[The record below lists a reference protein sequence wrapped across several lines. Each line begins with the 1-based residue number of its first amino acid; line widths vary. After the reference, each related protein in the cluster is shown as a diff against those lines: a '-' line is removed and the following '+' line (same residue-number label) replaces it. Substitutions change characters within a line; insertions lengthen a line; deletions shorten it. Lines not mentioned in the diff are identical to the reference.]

1 MAALPQ
7 RFSLSAKS
15 EHGTYLTVSLCV
27 RVYVRGSFRKIPKGG
42 GGGAKA
48 HRKAFWGGVR
58 IVLNIQF

>member
-7 RFSLSAKS
+7 RFPLSAKS

-42 GGGAKA
+42 GAKA